1 LKSEIIDFIER
12 ENHDYVEEDN
22 NEVIGFSN
30 ALLDWNLLLSGFNS
44 ASIFLK
50 QNLGD
55 NVPFTLWNIPHDL
68 NVNLLKGLL
77 KIEAVD
83 VEKEKIIIES
93 KIPKTVEI
101 FKQWASDDWL
111 LLFEIIAYCLLPAY
125 PMHKAFMLIGIGAN
139 GKSSY
144 LTLVRR
150 ILGNH
155 NVVSISLQELNEYK
169 FASACKS

>member
-1 LKSEIIDFIER
+1 L
-12 ENHDYVEEDN
+12 
-22 NEVIGFSN
+22 
-30 ALLDWNLLLSGFNS
+30 
-44 ASIFLK
+44 LK

-77 KIEAVD
+77 EIEAVD
-83 VEKEKIIIES
+83 IEKEKKIIES

-111 LLFEIIAYCLLPAY
+111 LLFEIIGYCLLQAY
-125 PMHKAFMLIGIGAN
+125 TMHKAFMLIGTGAN

-155 NVVSISLQELNEYK
+155 NVVSISLQELNEYI
-169 FASACKS
+169 FSSACKSQY

>member
-77 KIEAVD
+77 EIEAVD
-83 VEKEKIIIES
+83 IEKEKKIIES
-93 KIPKTVEI
+93 KIPKIVEI

-111 LLFEIIAYCLLPAY
+111 LLFEIIGYCL
-125 PMHKAFMLIGIGAN
+125 
-139 GKSSY
+139 
-144 LTLVRR
+144 
-150 ILGNH
+150 
-155 NVVSISLQELNEYK
+155 
-169 FASACKS
+169 